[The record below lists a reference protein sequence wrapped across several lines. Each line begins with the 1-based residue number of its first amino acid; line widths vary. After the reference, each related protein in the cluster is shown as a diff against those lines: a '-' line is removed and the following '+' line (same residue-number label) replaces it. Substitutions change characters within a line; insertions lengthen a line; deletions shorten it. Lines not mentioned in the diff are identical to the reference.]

1 MGIFT
6 RKKKAGSSETISLI
20 QGLNS
25 SFQTFGTNIT
35 KSDVVRIC
43 IDRVASQCAK
53 LKPRYIKKLDNN
65 TISEQVGKLTFI
77 LHHKPNPLM
86 TPYQFIY
93 KTISLLLINENAFIY
108 PMYDKFTLEIKGLY
122 PLKPTI
128 VEPVEASDGSYFLRF
143 YFVDGSNYL
152 LPYENI
158 IHLKL
163 FYGANDIFGGLSSN
177 GDHEALL
184 KTIQI
189 NDNVLQ
195 GVDNA
200 IKSSFQIKGLLKM
213 NGMLSD
219 KDKLKQLDSFNETLN
234 TAVNKKG
241 SSIIPIDLKS
251 EYTPLES
258 DPKIVDK
265 EVLDFL
271 QSKILDYFGVSVPIF
286 TNKYTEVDFNS
297 FYESTIEPLAIQL
310 SEAFTNGLLT
320 ENEIERGEEIIFYS
334 ERLQYASWN
343 TKVQAIE
350 KLMGLGIMSLNE
362 SRSLLGLEPVEGG
375 DKRLQS
381 LNYVDASKANE
392 YQLKKKEGEKDE
404 NSEGDKNC

>member
-6 RKKKAGSSETISLI
+6 RKKKIGASDLVSLI
-20 QGLNS
+20 QGLTS
-25 SFQTFGTNIT
+25 SFTAFGTNIT

-43 IDRVASQCAK
+43 IDRIASQCAK

-65 TISEQVGKLTFI
+65 TISEKSGKLSFI
-77 LHHKPNPLM
+77 LQHKPNPLM
-86 TPYQFIY
+86 TPYHFIY
-93 KTISLLLINENAFIY
+93 KTISLLLLNENAFVY
-108 PMYDKFTLEIKGLY
+108 PMYDKNTYEIKGLY
-122 PLKPTI
+122 PLRPTI
-128 VEPVEASDGSYFLRF
+128 VEPVEMNDGSLFLKF
-143 YFVDGSNYL
+143 FFEDGANYM
-152 LPYENI
+152 LPYENV

-163 FYGANDIFGGLSSN
+163 FYGVNDIFGGLSSK

-200 IKSSFQIKGLLKM
+200 IRSSFQIKGLLKM

-219 KDKLKQLDSFNETLN
+219 KDKEKQLDSFNEMLN
-234 TAVNKKG
+234 VAVNKKG
-241 SSIIPIDLKS
+241 SSIMPMDLKS
-251 EYTPLES
+251 EYVPLET
-258 DPKIVDK
+258 DPKIVNKD
-265 EVLDFL
+265 VLDFL

-286 TNKYTEVDFNS
+286 TNKYTEIDFNS

-320 ENEIERGEEIIFYS
+320 NNEIERGEEIIFYS

-362 SRSLLGLEPVEGG
+362 SRGLLGLEPVDGG

-392 YQLKKKEGEKDE
+392 YQLKKKTEEINEDESKD
-404 NSEGDKNC
+404 